1 MHTQLRTLTLAVLL
15 GASLGSGAA
24 AHAQSQSINGSI
36 RGIVTDPSGAPIAGV
51 AVTLKNL
58 DTGYTRKVATDAQG
72 LYVAPALP
80 IGTYS
85 VSSSAATFSPL
96 TQTGI
101 HLAAGTDAEIDQHLS
116 IGSVA
121 TEVQVTSDAP
131 IIEPDRVDLGRTI
144 SAEETQN
151 LPLTSRNPYNFILF
165 QPGISGHP
173 NPENGIPRTLN
184 TNGLVDRVNFQ
195 LDGMVDTE
203 TDRYGL
209 RLFAISDSYVQQI
222 NTISNSFLPEF
233 GNTAGVIYNS
243 VTYSGT
249 NAFHGEASYIW
260 RPKAASSCPI
270 LNNCNPGVPGG
281 VVKPSLHVD
290 DFVGR
295 VGGPVIKDKFFF
307 FVAYE
312 HLKRANPTGNTI
324 NVATQNALIASGV
337 SPSDFATAAQVQY
350 AQWLDLRGDYKINSK
365 NQFFVRYNYFRNRY
379 PFNTA
384 VGGTN
389 ALSAA
394 ADFQDRAHIIGA
406 QLITTF
412 TPNLLNEFRGSWPYR
427 NEHHVADAVTGPG
440 PEVSLSAST
449 DPVTHVAYTA
459 ANFNGSNSTGDKFQE
474 KIPSFN
480 DNVTYITGAHTIKAG
495 FGFQKNNDDQLADVF
510 TQYTFPSL
518 TAYLNAK
525 NNPNTAAAQGYS
537 SVSASIGQPGAAY
550 HSVFFDLFA
559 QDTWQVRKNLLVT
572 YGVRYDQYR
581 APTPPAGEPFVYTQ
595 SFNTPKANFSP
606 RFGLAYSPNATT
618 VVRANAG
625 IFYEATPT
633 NTWYNPLY
641 SNGAAGTGN
650 FIATISGGGTC
661 SPYFPNAITT
671 APAGCSLVSGLQSI
685 YGLTPKF
692 KNEYTW
698 NANLQVAQQLSRND
712 ALTLGYIL
720 TNGRNLQFLRNL
732 NPINPVT
739 TLADGRPVYATNV
752 SASTRLFP
760 QFGNITY
767 EDVGSNSSY
776 NAFTA
781 TYDHRMSAG
790 LSASISYTWSH
801 AISNTP
807 EGNSYEFSNT
817 VEDNS
822 NPKRDRGNS
831 GINRP
836 DAVTA
841 SVVYRPVSRFGNK
854 YLDGAVHGNELGLLA
869 NMSSGDEQNITTS
882 TKVNNDP
889 LATVRPLFVGRD
901 SVRGPAIYQ
910 FDLRYT
916 RDLGSYFE
924 HKITPRLLIQANNI
938 FNHSNVT
945 SISTSASVQNCIATG
960 TAGNPGYN
968 PCSNA
973 LIPALGSNY
982 IAGQII
988 SAPSLVPTSTLLE
1001 ARILEFGLK
1010 IDF

>member
-1 MHTQLRTLTLAVLL
+1 MITPIRKFVLSVL
-15 GASLGSGAA
+15 IGSTMLIGVSLS

-36 RGIVTDPSGAPIAGV
+36 RGIITDPSGMPVVGATVKI
-51 AVTLKNL
+51 TNL
-58 DTGYTRKVATDAQG
+58 DTGYVRSVVTDGTG

-80 IGTYS
+80 IGSYS
-85 VSSSAATFSPL
+85 VSSAATGFSPI
-96 TQTGI
+96 TQKGI
-101 HLAAGTDAEIDQHLS
+101 QLNAGTDAQIDQHLTV
-116 IGSVA
+116 GSVA
-121 TEVQVTSDAP
+121 TEVQVSSDAP
-131 IIEPDRVDLGRTI
+131 IIEPDRVDVGRTI
-144 SAEETQN
+144 TSAETQN

-222 NTISNSFLPEF
+222 NTISNSYLPEF
-233 GNTAGVIYNS
+233 GNTAGIIYNS
-243 VTYSGT
+243 ITYSGT
-249 NAFHGEASYIW
+249 NAYHGEGMYIW

-270 LNNCNPGVPGG
+270 LNNCNPAVPGG
-281 VVKPSLHVD
+281 VIKPSLHVD

-295 VGGPVIKDKFFF
+295 LGGPVIKDRFFF

-312 HLKRANPTGNTI
+312 HLKRANPTANTI
-324 NVATQNALIASGV
+324 TVANQTALEALGE
-337 SPSDFATAAQVQY
+337 PASDFGTASTVQY
-350 AQWLDLRGDYKINSK
+350 AQWLDLRGDYKINNK

-384 VGGTN
+384 VGGLD
-389 ALSAA
+389 AISAA

-406 QLITTF
+406 QLVTTF
-412 TPNLLNEFRGSWPYR
+412 SPNLLNEFRGSWPYR
-427 NEHHVADAVTGPG
+427 NEHHVADPLTGAG
-440 PEVSLSAST
+440 PQVSISGVAIFGGST
-449 DPVTHVAYTA
+449 GV
-459 ANFNGSNSTGDKFQE
+459 GDKFQE

-480 DNVTYITGAHTIKAG
+480 DNVTFIRGAHTIKAG
-495 FGFQKNNDDQLADVF
+495 VGFQKNNDDQLADVY
-510 TQYTFPSL
+510 TQYVFASL
-518 TAYLNAK
+518 ATYTAAK
-525 NNPNTAAAQGYS
+525 NNPNGLNAQGIPNGQAYS

-550 HSVFFDLFA
+550 HSVFFDFFG
-559 QDTWQVRKNLLVT
+559 QDTWQVRKNLLIT
-572 YGVRYDQYR
+572 YGLRYDQYR

-606 RFGLAYSPNATT
+606 RFGLAYSVSPKT
-618 VVRANAG
+618 VIRANAG

-641 SNGAAGTGN
+641 ANGAAGTGN
-650 FIATISGGGTC
+650 FNATISGSTTC
-661 SPYFPNAITT
+661 SPFFPNAIQT
-671 APAGCSLVSGLQSI
+671 APAGCALVSGLQSI

-698 NANLQVAQQLSRND
+698 NGNLQIAQQLSSNN
-712 ALTLGYIL
+712 ALTVGYIL

-732 NPINPVT
+732 NPVNPLT
-739 TLADGRPVYATNV
+739 ALADGRPVYSTAVN
-752 SASTRLFP
+752 ANTRLFP

-767 EDVGSNSSY
+767 EDTGSNSSY

-781 TYDHRMSAG
+781 TFDHRMSAG
-790 LSASISYTWSH
+790 LSASVSYTWSH

-822 NPKRDRGNS
+822 NPRRDRGNS
-831 GINRP
+831 GIDRP
-836 DAVTA
+836 DALTA
-841 SVVYRPVSRFGNK
+841 SIVYQPVSGFGNK
-854 YLDGAVHGNELGLLA
+854 FVNGAIHGNEFGLLA

-901 SVRGPAIYQ
+901 SVRGPSIYQ

-916 RDLGSYFE
+916 RDLGTYFDRV
-924 HKITPRLLIQANNI
+924 KPRLLIQANNI
-938 FNHSNVT
+938 FNHSNFT
-945 SISTSASVQNCIATG
+945 SLNTAASVQNCVASGANTS
-960 TAGNPGYN
+960 PGYN
-968 PCSNA
+968 PCINA
-973 LIPALGSNY
+973 LTPSAGTTV
-982 IAGQII
+982 IAGAIT
-988 SAPSLVPTSTLLE
+988 SNPTLLPSSTLLE